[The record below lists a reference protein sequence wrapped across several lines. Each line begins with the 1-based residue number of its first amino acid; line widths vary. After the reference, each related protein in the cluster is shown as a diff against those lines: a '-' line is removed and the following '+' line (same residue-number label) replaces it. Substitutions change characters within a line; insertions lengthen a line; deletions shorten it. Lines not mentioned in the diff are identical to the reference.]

1 MPHPEEAMK
10 LRKHNKLEAGTA
22 VVEGALT
29 LLLLITF
36 LFGIMEAGRFFNV
49 QQTLTD
55 AAREGAR
62 VAVAPIT
69 GSDTLNTADVVC
81 NTIRTFTGSAGI
93 KIQDIQINDVSIDNG
108 SGCPTTSLAEPA
120 AIIITVNGIVTKYA
134 RVRVRT
140 TYQLITL
147 AMFKSLNIT
156 LQGKA
161 LMRYE
166 TSN

>member
-1 MPHPEEAMK
+1 MNLK
-10 LRKHNKLEAGTA
+10 KHNKPEAGTA
-22 VVEGALT
+22 IVEAALT
-29 LLLLITF
+29 LLMVLTF
-36 LFGIMEAGRFFNV
+36 LFGIMEASRFFNV

-69 GSDTLNTADVVC
+69 GTDTLNTADVVC

-93 KIQDIQINDVSIDNG
+93 KIKDIQINDVSIDNG
-108 SGCPTTSLAEPA
+108 TGCPTSSLAEPA
-120 AIIITVNGIVTKYA
+120 AISITVNGIATKYA

-140 TYQLITL
+140 SYQLITL
-147 AMFKSLNIT
+147 ATFTSLRMT